1 MGLRA
6 YARQR
11 GCSPSAVS
19 RAIAEGRTKKA
30 VVRDAKG
37 HPKIDPEV
45 ADLEWRANT
54 DPAKKPVSS
63 TSEVVKESDPAVP
76 RESEAY
82 PDGIPAFEKSRARK
96 EAFAAAMAELE
107 YEKASGKLV
116 EAKAVQKAVFETA
129 RMIRNAFQVLPDR
142 ASPVL
147 ASMRSTHEIHTYL
160 QSEIDGILVGLSSSL
175 RDTSNDGE
183 ADAP

>member
-1 MGLRA
+1 M
-6 YARQR
+6 
-11 GCSPSAVS
+11 
-19 RAIAEGRTKKA
+19 KKA
-30 VVRDAKG
+30 VVRDGKG
-37 HPKIDPEV
+37 HPKIDPEI

-54 DPAKKPVSS
+54 DPAKNPVPL
-63 TSEVVKESDPAVP
+63 TSEVVRESDPAVS

-129 RMIRNAFQVLPDR
+129 RMIRNAIQVLPDR
-142 ASPVL
+142 VSPVV
-147 ASMRSTHEIHTYL
+147 ASMRDAHEVRAYL
-160 QSEIDGILVGLSSSL
+160 QSEVDGILVDLSARL
-175 RDTSNDGE
+175 REAPDDGE
-183 ADAP
+183 ASPSD